1 MNYSDNIIFDVFVSP
16 SDINTI
22 NLKQYLQSKYNN
34 LIYNGKFIMNV
45 TNVNKVQ
52 YGKVTSNGNINVI
65 INTLCDV
72 LDPIINNTYNLVITN
87 YNKLGS
93 FINIGKISIF
103 IPKEYSINEE
113 IPSIG
118 VSINVKIIGKRIEDK
133 ITCIGRQLN

>member
-34 LIYNGKFIMNV
+34 LINNGKFIMNV